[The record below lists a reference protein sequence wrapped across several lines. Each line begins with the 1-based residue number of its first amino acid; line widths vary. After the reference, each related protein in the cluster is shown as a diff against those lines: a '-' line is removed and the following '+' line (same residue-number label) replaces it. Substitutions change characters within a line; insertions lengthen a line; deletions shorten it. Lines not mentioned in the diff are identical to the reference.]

1 MDEGLVASL
10 LVQDATEAAQ
20 HRVHP
25 ETPLSEVL
33 DLMVR
38 GDVGAVPVV
47 GESMEVLGIITSGDA
62 LDQILRDSPAE
73 GPETRSDPVTARD
86 VMTRTVLCV
95 SQSEPLLEAA
105 QTMVKRNVEQLPVV
119 REGQLIGLV
128 TRDAILRALHLG
140 ITGRPES

>member
-1 MDEGLVASL
+1 MNDLVVSL
-10 LVQDATEAAQ
+10 LVQDATEAAR
-20 HRVHP
+20 HLVHP

-38 GDVGAVPVV
+38 EDIGAVPVV

-62 LDQILRDSPAE
+62 LDQILRESPAE
-73 GPETRSDPVTARD
+73 GPETRSDPLTARD

-95 SQSEPLLEAA
+95 SESEPLLEAA
-105 QTMVKRNVEQLPVV
+105 QTMVKRKVEQLPVV

-140 ITGRPES
+140 IAGRPES